1 MTRFNEAEESDR
13 QGIYHVLGIFE
24 NFVGSNPPLAERLVL
39 KTKLLPWLLNRIQS
53 KTHDENR
60 GYAAELLSILL
71 QGSRLNRLELGKKD
85 GVETLLNVASVCRC
99 LQDCGGIS
107 PPFRIFVDGTRLTAT
122 RLSLW
127 RTYSTRYVPP
137 SPRRRSRTFS

>member
-24 NFVGSNPPLAERLVL
+24 NFVGSSPTLAERLVL

-53 KTHDENR
+53 KAHDGNR

-85 GVETLLNVASVCRC
+85 GVETLLKVASVCRG
-99 LQDCGGIS
+99 LEKCG
-107 PPFRIFVDGTRLTAT
+107 
-122 RLSLW
+122 
-127 RTYSTRYVPP
+127 
-137 SPRRRSRTFS
+137 